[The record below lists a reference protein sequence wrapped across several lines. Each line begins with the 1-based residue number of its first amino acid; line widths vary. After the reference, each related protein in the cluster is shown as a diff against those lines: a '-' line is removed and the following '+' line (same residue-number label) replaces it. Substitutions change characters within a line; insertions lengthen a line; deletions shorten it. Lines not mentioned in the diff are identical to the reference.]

1 MSADVDPFVVAESTQ
16 ERNASMASVQA
27 FADDIWLV
35 DGPPVRDVGFEFTT
49 RMTIV
54 KLTDRT
60 LWVSSPVPAPLRTLN
75 QIVALGPVRYLVAAT
90 PRHVWRLEL
99 WHTLFPAAQ
108 LWVPRP
114 TLLTVR
120 ARLPAASRL
129 TATAPPAWAADLDQ
143 LPFEGNPLGE
153 EVVFFHKRSRT
164 VILDDLIMRALPV
177 RGGWVRRAL
186 SRLLVTGGVPRDIA
200 ARLAF
205 TDRAAARRSLDRL
218 LAWDF
223 DRLVIAHGACI
234 QTGARP
240 FVERAFRWLARPDAP
255 A

>member
-1 MSADVDPFVVAESTQ
+1 V
-16 ERNASMASVQA
+16 ASVQV
-27 FADDIWLV
+27 FAEALWLV
-35 DGPPVRDVGFEFTT
+35 DGPPVRDLGFAFTT
-49 RMTIV
+49 RMAVV
-54 KLTDRT
+54 KLTDGA
-60 LWVSSPVPAPLRTLN
+60 LWVSSPVPAPLCTLN

-99 WHTLFPAAQ
+99 WHTLFPTAQ

-114 TLLTVR
+114 TLVTVG
-120 ARLPAASRL
+120 AHLPAASRL
-129 TATAPPAWAADLDQ
+129 TTTAPPAWAADLEQ

-164 VILDDLIMRALPV
+164 VILDDLIIRALPV
-177 RGGWVRRAL
+177 PGGWLHRVL

-200 ARLAF
+200 SRLAF
-205 TDRAAARRSLDRL
+205 TNRAAARRSLDRL

-240 FVERAFRWLARPDAP
+240 FVERAFRWLA
-255 A
+255 